1 METYQVGTLIMVKKT
16 TAVKPSCFFS
26 LGISPR
32 STEYGQRIAK
42 MNKEYGMGRY
52 ITNYDV
58 LKCSHD
64 NEQWYEH
71 GPMMKKE
78 KLRFELG
85 TSKQPQH
92 QDQDAIDESKKHKTL
107 SWLLSELE
115 SVSLVDQDCDTEK
128 RWDGREAISSN
139 IASKLMLEK
148 DPIATKREVCRR
160 GAFGCIAIL
169 LARNVCDTDP
179 EEPCVN

>member
-64 NEQWYEH
+64 NEQWHEH

-78 KLRFELG
+78 KLRLNKAPPSSLN
-85 TSKQPQH
+85 TKIRTPS
-92 QDQDAIDESKKHKTL
+92 ISLKT
-107 SWLLSELE
+107 
-115 SVSLVDQDCDTEK
+115 
-128 RWDGREAISSN
+128 
-139 IASKLMLEK
+139 
-148 DPIATKREVCRR
+148 
-160 GAFGCIAIL
+160 
-169 LARNVCDTDP
+169 
-179 EEPCVN
+179 